1 MLCDSC
7 RKADAVVHLT
17 KIENGK
23 RTELHLCAACAEK
36 EGILI
41 NGKDI
46 EAWGNNFFGKTAPGD
61 DEVAVTAEVTCPKC
75 GMTFAD
81 FNRTGLFGCSACYTA
96 FSEEIQPVLRR
107 IHGHVRHVGN
117 VPVCG
122 TDVFRTK
129 AHIKKLRRELKLMVA
144 QENYEEAARIRDEIK
159 ALSFEG
165 GEDRV

>member
-7 RKADAVVHLT
+7 KKADAVVHLT

-46 EAWGNNFFGKTAPGD
+46 EAWGNNFFGKTATGD
-61 DEVAVTAEVTCPKC
+61 DEVTVTSAV
-75 GMTFAD
+75 
-81 FNRTGLFGCSACYTA
+81 TGLFGCSACYTA

-107 IHGHVRHVGN
+107 IHGHVRHVGK

-122 TDVFRTK
+122 TEVFRTK

>member
-7 RKADAVVHLT
+7 KKADAVVHLT

-46 EAWGNNFFGKTAPGD
+46 EAWGNNFFGKTATGD
-61 DEVAVTAEVTCPKC
+61 DEVTVTSEVTCPEC

-107 IHGHVRHVGN
+107 IHGHVRQGGSCLRYGGISDKG
-117 VPVCG
+117 PYKETAPG
-122 TDVFRTK
+122 IK
-129 AHIKKLRRELKLMVA
+129 AHGGSRKLRRGCA
-144 QENYEEAARIRDEIK
+144 DSR
-159 ALSFEG
+159 
-165 GEDRV
+165 

>member
-7 RKADAVVHLT
+7 KKADAVVHLT

-46 EAWGNNFFGKTAPGD
+46 EAWGNNFFGKTA
-61 DEVAVTAEVTCPKC
+61 
-75 GMTFAD
+75 
-81 FNRTGLFGCSACYTA
+81 TGLFGCSACYTA

-107 IHGHVRHVGN
+107 IHGHVRHVGK

-122 TDVFRTK
+122 TEVFRTK